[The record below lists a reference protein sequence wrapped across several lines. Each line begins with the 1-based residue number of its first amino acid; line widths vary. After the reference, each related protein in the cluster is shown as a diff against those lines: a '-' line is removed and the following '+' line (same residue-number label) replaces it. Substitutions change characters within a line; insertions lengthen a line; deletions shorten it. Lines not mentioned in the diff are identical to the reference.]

1 MTVPDT
7 RRPLWRG
14 RALALTGILLV
25 ALNLRSAVASL
36 SPLVERIQVD
46 IPISPVALGLLG
58 SAPPVCFAIFGV
70 LTPLLARRVGLERL
84 LVIAII
90 VLSLSLCLR
99 GTATTAGL
107 LLTAT
112 VAIFA
117 GVAVGNVVLP
127 PLVKKYFPDRI
138 GLVTTMYMTAMAFST
153 FIPPLVA
160 VPVADAV
167 GWRWALAQWGVVA
180 AVAVVPWVA
189 LLLRARAGRADEVH
203 TAAAGP
209 AVRRLWASPMAWAI
223 AVLFTTSS
231 ITAYTMFAWAPTMLV
246 RVAGVP
252 AREAGA
258 LLSLFAIV
266 GLPLSLFVPLLTA
279 RLGIVK
285 TIVGVATGGLAAG
298 YLGLIFVPDAAP
310 WLWILLIAL
319 SQALFPLAL
328 VLVNLRTRSH
338 EASVALSGF
347 VQSVGYA
354 IAAAFPIGIG
364 AVVQATG
371 GWTAPLWMLLCTAPI
386 AALAGLVAARPR
398 AIEQDLRR

>member
-1 MTVPDT
+1 MTIPSST
-7 RRPLWRG
+7 RPLWRG

-36 SPLVERIQVD
+36 SPLVERIQEDVA
-46 IPISPVALGLLG
+46 ISPVVLGLLG

-70 LTPLLARRVGLERL
+70 LTPLLSRRLGLERL
-84 LVIAII
+84 LVIAIV
-90 VLSLSLCLR
+90 VLSVSLVLR
-99 GTATTAGL
+99 GAASNAGTL
-107 LLTAT
+107 LAAT

-138 GLVTTMYMTAMAFST
+138 GLVTTMYMTAIAVST
-153 FIPPLVA
+153 FLPPLVA
-160 VPVADAV
+160 IPVADAA
-167 GWRWALAQWGVVA
+167 GWRWALAQWGVLA
-180 AVAVVPWVA
+180 AMAVIPWVA

-203 TAAAGP
+203 APSTGP
-209 AVRRLWASPMAWAI
+209 AVRRLWSSPMAWAI
-223 AVLFTTSS
+223 VVLFTTSS

-246 RVAGVP
+246 EAAGVP

-285 TIVGVATGGLAAG
+285 TIVGIATTGLALG
-298 YLGLIFVPDAAP
+298 YIGLIFAPAAAP

-338 EASVALSGF
+338 EASVSLSGF
-347 VQSVGYA
+347 VQGAGYA
-354 IAAAFPIGIG
+354 IAAVFPIGIG
-364 AVVQATG
+364 ALVQLTG
-371 GWTAPLWMLLCTAPI
+371 AWTVPLWALLCTAPI
-386 AALAGLVAARPR
+386 AALAGLVAARRRPV
-398 AIEQDLRR
+398 EQDLRR